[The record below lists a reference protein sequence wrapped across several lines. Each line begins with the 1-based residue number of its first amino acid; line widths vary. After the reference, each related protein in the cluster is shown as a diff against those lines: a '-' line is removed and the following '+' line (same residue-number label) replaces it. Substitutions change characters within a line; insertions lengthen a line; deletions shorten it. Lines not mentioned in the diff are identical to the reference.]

1 MRLPGTGFTE
11 GLPTSRASRVRVTGA
26 KLALPWLAI
35 VLTFLALPSAAPCQE
50 GRPAV
55 TAAERASLID
65 SIAVLLETRFVLIE
79 RAAAFAD
86 SLRARQASGAYDR
99 LTSPAAFA
107 EAVTADLREIT
118 GDAHCLMRV
127 IESSDVG
134 EEVQSA
140 LHHPVRYFRLGQ
152 REHLGFTKLEW
163 LEGHIGYLDLRRF
176 YPISESRDMVDGT
189 MRFLAGA
196 DAVIIDLRENGGGA
210 GEGLVYWSRYF
221 LPPSTQLTS
230 YYARESEFL
239 TEFWTVREVGGPLLQ
254 DVPLF
259 LLTGERTFSAAEMFA
274 YDLQVYGRAT
284 LVGGVTGGGGSSV
297 DLYLLGDGFEIYLSS
312 ERAINPVTGT
322 GWEGV
327 GVVPDVLVPT
337 ESALDTALVLAR
349 AAARDYGAAR
359 DVELA
364 SAVERMERA
373 LTRAEDAYRGGRDVA
388 GAAALND
395 MLNAGA
401 PYGLVNEFF
410 LFVLAYEYYRDPADA
425 GLLLAILHKRV
436 ELFPRSVEAHEALG
450 QTLAD
455 MGETELARRQFRA
468 ALEID
473 PENRN
478 VAKRL
483 RALEGGREER

>member
-1 MRLPGTGFTE
+1 M
-11 GLPTSRASRVRVTGA
+11 SSASRVRITGDEFR
-26 KLALPWLAI
+26 LSALVIA
-35 VLTFLALPSAAPCQE
+35 LTILTLSSTASGQQ
-50 GRPAV
+50 GRAAV
-55 TAAERASLID
+55 TAAERTSVID
-65 SIAVLLETRFVLIE
+65 SIAVLLEKRFVLVE
-79 RAAAFAD
+79 RAVAFAD
-86 SLRARQASGAYDR
+86 SLRALQASGAYDG
-99 LTSPAAFA
+99 LSNPAGFA
-107 EAVTADLREIT
+107 EAVTADLRAIT
-118 GDAHCLMRV
+118 GDPHCLMRA
-127 IESSDVG
+127 IESSDIG
-134 EEVQSA
+134 EEAHSA

-176 YPISESRDMVDGT
+176 YPISESRAMVDGA

-196 DAVIIDLRENGGGA
+196 DAVIIDVRENGGGA
-210 GEGLVYWSRYF
+210 GESLGYWARYF

-254 DVPLF
+254 HVPLF
-259 LLTGERTFSAAEMFA
+259 LLTGARTFSAAEMFA
-274 YDLQVYGRAT
+274 YDLRIHGRAT

-297 DLYLLGDGFEIYLSS
+297 DLYLLGDRFEIYLST
-312 ERAINPVTGT
+312 ERAINPLTGAS
-322 GWEGV
+322 WEGV

-359 DVELA
+359 DAELT
-364 SAVERMERA
+364 SVVERMERA
-373 LTRAEDAYRGGRDVA
+373 LTRAESAYRGGRDAA
-388 GAAALND
+388 GAAALKD
-395 MLNAGA
+395 MLDTGA

-410 LFVLAYEYYRDPADA
+410 LSVLAYEYYRDPADA
-425 GLLLAILHKRV
+425 NLLLAILRQRV
-436 ELFPRSVEAHEALG
+436 ELFPRSVEAREALG
-450 QTLAD
+450 RTLAD
-455 MGETELARRQFRA
+455 MGETELARRQFEA

-483 RALEGGREER
+483 RLLEGGREEE